1 MQFSFEN
8 CKFRIQRS
16 KEGTGRVVVWMMGVA
31 NSYTMEASFGGSTLG
46 GRTDT
51 HFTTQDFEAMG
62 RAFCETLLD
71 FSDEDP
77 SKVFG
82 YFNYLTLL
90 KINIPNFVYFPTFLW
105 FITSKQW
112 NSLMWPIKPPIQI
125 LLWWTYLEG
134 LVNISTWQKH
144 ICFCRCLKG
153 TKWVRGKMCF
163 LMSLALLFSLK
174 DLI

>member
-90 KINIPNFVYFPTFLW
+90 KINIPNFVYFPLIYNFQTVKQSNVTNQTTNSN
-105 FITSKQW
+105 FILMDVSRGSGKKEAPSKSTYAFAGVSRAQ
-112 NSLMWPIKPPIQI
+112 NGLKEKFVSSYHSLF
-125 LLWWTYLEG
+125 YF
-134 LVNISTWQKH
+134 H
-144 ICFCRCLKG
+144 
-153 TKWVRGKMCF
+153 KMT
-163 LMSLALLFSLK
+163 
-174 DLI
+174 

>member
-1 MQFSFEN
+1 
-8 CKFRIQRS
+8 
-16 KEGTGRVVVWMMGVA
+16 MMGVA

-90 KINIPNFVYFPTFLW
+90 KTNTTIICFYFP
-105 FITSKQW
+105 FIYILQIVKQSNLTNQIINSKF
-112 NSLMWPIKPPIQI
+112 
-125 LLWWTYLEG
+125 Y
-134 LVNISTWQKH
+134 
-144 ICFCRCLKG
+144 F
-153 TKWVRGKMCF
+153 
-163 LMSLALLFSLK
+163 
-174 DLI
+174 